1 MTIKN
6 NIQVYMALVALG
18 IEIILDIIEEA
29 IKHGNTKKVVIAI
42 LHDFADGKDGV
53 LGTADDR
60 LTPEQVVLLESLI
73 TSGTIDRLVEKM
85 YTSSWVQRVLKFLF
99 PCLYRK

>member
-1 MTIKN
+1 MATI
-6 NIQVYMALVALG
+6 AGLSFS
-18 IEIILDIIEEA
+18 IILDIIEEA
-29 IKHGNTKKVVIAI
+29 LAHGNTKKAVIAL

-60 LTPEQVVLLESLI
+60 LTAEQVVLLESLI
-73 TSGTIDRLVEKM
+73 NSGTVDRLVEKM
-85 YTSSWVQRVLKFLF
+85 YTSGWVQRVVKFLL

>member
-1 MTIKN
+1 MATI
-6 NIQVYMALVALG
+6 VALG

-29 IKHGNTKKVVIAI
+29 LAKGTTKKAVIAL
-42 LHDFADGKDGV
+42 LHDFADGKDGI

-73 TSGTIDRLVEKM
+73 SSGTVDRLVEKM
-85 YTSSWVQRVLKFLF
+85 YTSSWVQSVLKFLF

>member
-1 MTIKN
+1 MATI
-6 NIQVYMALVALG
+6 VALG
-18 IEIILDIIEEA
+18 LDIIVDIIEEA
-29 IKHGNTKKVVIAI
+29 IKYGATKKAVIAL

-73 TSGTIDRLVEKM
+73 SSGTLDKLVEKM
-85 YTSSWVQRVLKFLF
+85 YKSSWFQRVMKFLF
-99 PCLYRK
+99 PCCYRK

>member
-1 MTIKN
+1 MS
-6 NIQVYMALVALG
+6 LVALG
-18 IEIILDIIEEA
+18 LEIILDIIEEA
-29 IKHGNTKKVVIAI
+29 LAQGTTKKAVIAL

-73 TSGTIDRLVEKM
+73 NSGTIDRLVEKM
-85 YTSSWVQRVLKFLF
+85 YTPDWVKKILKFLF
-99 PCLYRK
+99 PCCCK

>member
-1 MTIKN
+1 LNTQRDMATI
-6 NIQVYMALVALG
+6 VALG
-18 IEIILDIIEEA
+18 LEIILDIIEEA
-29 IKHGNTKKVVIAI
+29 LAQGTTKKAVIAL
-42 LHDFADGKDGV
+42 LHDFAEGKDGV

-73 TSGTIDRLVEKM
+73 SSGTVDRLVEKM
-85 YTSSWVQRVLKFLF
+85 YTSSWVQSVLKFLF

>member
-1 MTIKN
+1 MATI
-6 NIQVYMALVALG
+6 VALG
-18 IEIILDIIEEA
+18 LEIILDIIEEA
-29 IKHGNTKKVVIAI
+29 LAHGNTKKAVIAL

-73 TSGTIDRLVEKM
+73 SSGTIDRLVEKM
-85 YTSSWVQRVLKFLF
+85 YTSSWFQRVLKFLF

>member
-1 MTIKN
+1 
-6 NIQVYMALVALG
+6 MALVALG
-18 IEIILDIIEEA
+18 LEIILDIIEEA
-29 IKHGNTKKVVIAI
+29 LAHGNTKKAVIAL

-73 TSGTIDRLVEKM
+73 SSGTIDRLVEKM

-99 PCLYRK
+99 PCFYK

>member
-1 MTIKN
+1 
-6 NIQVYMALVALG
+6 MATVVGLSFG
-18 IEIILDIIEEA
+18 IILDIVEEA
-29 IKHGNTKKVVIAI
+29 LAHGNTKKAVIAL

-73 TSGTIDRLVEKM
+73 NSGAIDRLVEKM
-85 YTSSWVQRVLKFLF
+85 FKSSWFQRVLKFLF
-99 PCLYRK
+99 PCCYK

>member
-1 MTIKN
+1 MNT
-6 NIQVYMALVALG
+6 YMASIVGLSFS
-18 IEIILDIIEEA
+18 IILDIIEEA
-29 IKHGNTKKVVIAI
+29 LAHGDTKKAVIAL

-73 TSGTIDRLVEKM
+73 NSGTIDRLVEKM
-85 YTSSWVQRVLKFLF
+85 FKSSWFQRVLKFAF
-99 PCLYRK
+99 PCCFRK

>member
-1 MTIKN
+1 MATI
-6 NIQVYMALVALG
+6 VALG
-18 IEIILDIIEEA
+18 LDIILDIIEEA
-29 IKHGNTKKVVIAI
+29 LAQGTTKKAVIAL

-60 LTPEQVVLLESLI
+60 LTPEQVILLESLI
-73 TSGTIDRLVEKM
+73 SSGTVDRLVEKM
-85 YTSSWVQRVLKFLF
+85 YTSGWVQRVLKFLF

>member
-1 MTIKN
+1 MATI
-6 NIQVYMALVALG
+6 VALG
-18 IEIILDIIEEA
+18 LEIIIDIIEEA
-29 IKHGNTKKVVIAI
+29 IKYGATKKAVIAL

-73 TSGTIDRLVEKM
+73 NSGTIDRLVEKM
-85 YTSSWVQRVLKFLF
+85 YNSNWVQRVLKFVF
-99 PCLYRK
+99 PCIYK

>member
-1 MTIKN
+1 MS
-6 NIQVYMALVALG
+6 LVALG
-18 IEIILDIIEEA
+18 LEIILDIIEEA
-29 IKHGNTKKVVIAI
+29 LAQGTTKKAVIAL

-73 TSGTIDRLVEKM
+73 SSGTIDRLVEKM
-85 YTSSWVQRVLKFLF
+85 YTSGWVQSVLKFLF

>member
-1 MTIKN
+1 MTSI
-6 NIQVYMALVALG
+6 VGLG
-18 IEIILDIIEEA
+18 FSIILDIIEEA
-29 IKHGNTKKVVIAI
+29 LAQGTTKKAVIAL

-73 TSGTIDRLVEKM
+73 SSGTIDRLVEKM
-85 YTSSWVQRVLKFLF
+85 YTSRWVQSMLKFLF
-99 PCLYRK
+99 PCFYK